1 MRSRSNPAYRRLTWA
16 ELEEESA
23 RLAAGYLSLGLERG
37 DRLASLMPNRVAL
50 VVHYLACFRA
60 GLVATPLNY
69 RYTAGE
75 IDHALSVSTAA
86 ALVAH
91 SERAA
96 DIVTSQLAGSLRC
109 GTVVF
114 HDAPDE
120 ELLGAAQGAAALHAN
135 DDTDAGWHHHFDD
148 LLAADRSPV
157 DQIST
162 PTAPPPSS
170 SRPDRRGR
178 RKESRTR
185 ANRCAG

>member
-1 MRSRSNPAYRRLTWA
+1 MADGKRVIRPVAARLPSAAAYDAAVEIDGPPLAEPAGPLDHLLRPGLAADPDAVAVESAYRRLTWA

-69 RYTAGE
+69 RYTARE

-91 SERAA
+91 CRARRRHR
-96 DIVTSQLAGSLRC
+96 DLRAC
-109 GTVVF
+109 R
-114 HDAPDE
+114 
-120 ELLGAAQGAAALHAN
+120 
-135 DDTDAGWHHHFDD
+135 
-148 LLAADRSPV
+148 LAA
-157 DQIST
+157 
-162 PTAPPPSS
+162 
-170 SRPDRRGR
+170 SRHRGVPRRAR
-178 RKESRTR
+178 
-185 ANRCAG
+185 